1 MTLFREGTS
10 RLPSESVDGEAK
22 LLTGQEGEPVAE
34 EMQRVNFEVP
44 RSKHVKLKV
53 LAARRGLSIKEFLT
67 ECIDSFPDE

>member
-1 MTLFREGTS
+1 MSTS
-10 RLPSESVDGEAK
+10 SEANSGLPSESADGEAT
-22 LLTGQEGEPVAE
+22 LITDQEAEPPAE

-67 ECIDSFPDE
+67 EYIDSFPDE